1 MQFLEFDKPIQ
12 KNYIRTMQKK
22 LTFLLLLATTVAFGQ
37 KKPLDHS
44 VYDSWQSIGT
54 KQLSNDGLWAAYQV
68 SVQEGDGNLYF
79 QNSVTSQKIKIA
91 RGTPA
96 SGGGGGFGPGAGFG
110 GGGGSLFSPDSKFA
124 AFAIK
129 PQFKDTRLAKI
140 KKKRPDEMT
149 KDTLGIANLT
159 TLAVVKI
166 PRVKSFKFPE
176 NGASILAYNLEKAPD
191 TTKRSRP
198 GNTSPEQKNDGDYYF
213 ADDETPSAAA
223 KEGTDLIVKN
233 LTTGVERT
241 YKYVTDYSFSKNG
254 KQLIFAASG
263 SKKDKTAPQG
273 VFLLNLETGI
283 LKTLVKTK
291 GNYKNFTFD
300 EEGEHVAFLGETSPE
315 KQEIKDFNIYYS
327 SLSMDTAQILVDN
340 EIAGMPSKYA
350 VSGDGRVNFSND
362 GKRLFFGIAP
372 IKKPKD
378 TTLVDFENA
387 KLDIWGYKDDYLQP
401 MQLKNADRELKRS
414 FLSTIDIF
422 SADPKIIP
430 LTDYKLP
437 DASLVNEGN
446 AAFVLAS
453 TDYGNRIPSQW
464 TGGSIKDYYLIDVKN
479 GSRKKIIESLDGT
492 ALASPDGNYILYY
505 DKKSMLWKTYQV
517 ATGKVTVLNAGMS
530 VKFYDEENDVPD
542 EPNSYGYGGWMEED
556 KYVYLY
562 DRYDIWQFSPDGKS
576 APRNLTNGFGR
587 ANNLTFRIQRLDPD
601 FRFFTKKDV
610 LWLDAFNNTT
620 KENGF
625 YRKAINDNKAPE
637 LVVMSP
643 AKYSNLIKAKNAD
656 QYIYDKGSYVISPD
670 VYISK
675 DLKTANK
682 LSSTNPQQANYNWG
696 TAELV
701 KWTTPKGYKSEGIL
715 YKPENFDPT
724 KKYPMIVYFYEK
736 LSDGLY
742 AYNAPAPT
750 PSRLNIP
757 FFVSNGYLVFAPD
770 ISYETGHPG
779 KSAEEF
785 INSGVEN
792 LKKNAWVDGTKIGIQ
807 GQSWGGY
814 QVAHLITATN
824 MYAAAWAG
832 APVVNMTSAYGGIR
846 WESGMNR
853 QFQYEKTQ
861 SRIGATLWEKPE
873 LYIENSPLFNF
884 PKVQTP
890 VVIMS
895 NDADGAVPWYQGI
908 EMFTGLKR
916 LGKPVWLL
924 NYNNEA
930 HNLVQR
936 QNRKDIQ
943 IREQQFFDHYLKGAK
958 APVWM
963 VNGIPATEKGRSW
976 GFELTDEKP

>member
-1 MQFLEFDKPIQ
+1 
-12 KNYIRTMQKK
+12 MQKK
-22 LTFLLLLATTVAFGQ
+22 LTLLFLLFASVAYAQ
-37 KKPLDHS
+37 KRPLDHS
-44 VYDSWQSIGT
+44 VYDTWENVGA
-54 KQLSNDGLWAAYQV
+54 KQLTKNGLWAAY
-68 SVQEGDGNLYF
+68 SVNQQEGDANLYL
-79 QNSVTSQKIKIA
+79 QETVTAQKIKVP
-91 RGTPA
+91 RA
-96 SGGGGGFGPGAGFG
+96 SFAQ
-110 GGGGSLFSPDSKFA
+110 FSADSKFA

-129 PQFKDTRLAKI
+129 PFFKDTRMAKI
-140 KKKRPDEMT
+140 KKKKPDEMT

-159 TLAVVKI
+159 TLAVTKI

-176 NGASILAYNLEKAPD
+176 NGAPLLAYSLEKAPD
-191 TTKRSRP
+191 TSKKAKP
-198 GNTSPEQKNDGDYYF
+198 APQGGEPNKNDQDYFF
-213 ADDETPSAAA
+213 ADDEPAGGAA

-233 LTTGVERT
+233 LATGQERV
-241 YKYVTDYSFSKNG
+241 YKFVSDYSFSKDG
-254 KQLIFAASG
+254 KLLVFACTG
-263 SKKDKTAPQG
+263 SKKEKDAPQG
-273 VFLLNLETGI
+273 VFLLNTEKGI
-283 LKTLVKTK
+283 LKTLVKGK
-291 GNYKNFTFD
+291 GNFKGFTFD
-300 EEGEHVAFLGETSPE
+300 DDSEHLAFLGETSPE
-315 KQEIKDFNIYYS
+315 KAEIKDFNVYYN
-327 SLSMDTAQILVDN
+327 SLTLDTAQILVD
-340 EIAGMPSKYA
+340 EDMPGMPAKFA
-350 VSGDGRVNFSND
+350 VSGDSRLNFSKD
-362 GKRLFFGIAP
+362 GNKLFFGIAP

-401 MQLKNADRELKRS
+401 MQLKNLDRDLKKNY
-414 FLSTIDIF
+414 LTVIDIY
-422 SADPKIIP
+422 SADAKIVP
-430 LTDYKLP
+430 LTDVKLP
-437 DASLVNEGN
+437 DASLVKEGDAN
-446 AAFVLAS
+446 FVLAS
-453 TDYGNRIPSQW
+453 TDYGNRIASQW
-464 TGGSIKDYYLIDVKN
+464 TGGSQRDYYLVDTKT
-479 GSRKKIIESLDGT
+479 GARKKILEGLNGI
-492 ALASPDGNYILYY
+492 AAPSPGGNYILYF
-505 DKKSMLWKTYQV
+505 DKKTALWNSYQI
-517 ATGKVTVLNAGMS
+517 ATGKTVALNAGMT
-530 VKFYDEENDVPD
+530 VKFYDEDNDVPD
-542 EPNSYGYGGWMEED
+542 LPNSYGSAGWLEED
-556 KYVYLY
+556 KLVYLY
-562 DRYDIWQFSPDGKS
+562 DRYDIWAFSPDGKT
-576 APRNLTNGFGR
+576 APKNITNGFGR
-587 ANNLTFRIQRLDPD
+587 QNNITFRAERVDPEA
-601 FRFFTKKDV
+601 RFFTKKDV
-610 LWLDAFNNTT
+610 LWLDAFNNTN

-625 YRKAINDNKAPE
+625 YRKAISNDKAPE
-637 LVVMSP
+637 LVIMAP
-643 AKYSNLIKAKNAD
+643 AKYSNLTKAKDAEV
-656 QYIYDKGSYVISPD
+656 YIFDKGSYVNSPD

-675 DLKTANK
+675 DQLKTATK
-682 LSSTNPQQANYNWG
+682 LSNTNPQQASYNWG

-715 YKPENFDPT
+715 YKPENFDPN

-742 AYNAPAPT
+742 SYNAPSPT

-785 INSGVEN
+785 INSGVES

-873 LYIENSPLFNF
+873 LYIENSPLFNL
-884 PKVQTP
+884 PKVTTP

-895 NDADGAVPWYQGI
+895 NDTDGAVPWYQGI

-916 LGKPVWLL
+916 LGKPAWLL

-943 IREQQFFDHYLKGAK
+943 IREQQFFDYYLKGAK

-963 VNGIPATEKGRSW
+963 VSGIPATEKGKTW

>member
-1 MQFLEFDKPIQ
+1 
-12 KNYIRTMQKK
+12 MQKK
-22 LTFLLLLATTVAFGQ
+22 LTLLFLLFASVVYAQ

-44 VYDSWQSIGT
+44 VYDKWEAVGA
-54 KQLSNDGLWAAYQV
+54 KQFSNNGLWAAYVINQ
-68 SVQEGDGNLYF
+68 QEGDANLYF
-79 QNSVTSQKIKIA
+79 QNSATAQKIQVS
-91 RGTPA
+91 RGTPLQL
-96 SGGGGGFGPGAGFG
+96 GFEAR
-110 GGGGSLFSPDSKFA
+110 SNSTLFSADSKFA

-129 PQFKDTRLAKI
+129 PWYKDARLAKI
-140 KKKRPDEMT
+140 KKKKPDEMT

-159 TLAVVKI
+159 TLAITKI
-166 PRVKSFKFPE
+166 PRVKSYRFPE
-176 NGASILAYNLEKAPD
+176 NGAAILAYNLEKAPD
-191 TTKRSRP
+191 TSKKAKPATQ
-198 GNTSPEQKNDGDYYF
+198 TTEQKNDSEEDYF
-213 ADDETPSAAA
+213 ADDEPAGAAA

-241 YKYVTDYSFSKNG
+241 YKFVSDYAFSKDG
-254 KQLIFAASG
+254 KQLVFACTG
-263 SKKDKTAPQG
+263 SKKDKTAAQG
-273 VFLLNLETGI
+273 VFLLNTESGV
-283 LKTLVKTK
+283 LKTLVKGK
-291 GNYKNFTFD
+291 GNFKNFTFD
-300 EEGEHVAFLGETSPE
+300 DESEHLAFLGETSPE
-315 KQEIKDFNIYYS
+315 KTEIKDFNVYYN
-327 SLSMDTAQILVDN
+327 SLTLDTAQILVDN
-340 EIAGMPSKYA
+340 DMPGMPAKFA
-350 VSGDGRVNFSND
+350 VSGDGKVTFSKN
-362 GKRLFFGIAP
+362 GNRLFFGIAP
-372 IKKPKD
+372 IKKAKD

-401 MQLKNADRELKRS
+401 MQLKNADREAKRS
-414 FLSTIDIF
+414 YLTTIDIYGT
-422 SADPKIIP
+422 DPKIVP
-430 LTDYKLP
+430 LTDAKLP
-437 DASLVNEGN
+437 DANLVNEGN

-464 TGGSIKDYYLIDVKN
+464 TGGSVRDYYLVDVKT
-479 GSRKKIIESLDGT
+479 GARKKILESLDGN
-492 ALASPDGNYILYY
+492 ASASPDGNYILYY
-505 DKKSMLWKTYQV
+505 DKKVKLWKTYQV
-517 ATGKVTVLNAGMS
+517 ATGKTSIITANMTA
-530 VKFYDEENDVPD
+530 KFYDEENDVPD
-542 EPNSYGYGGWMEED
+542 DPNSYGVAGWLEED
-556 KYVYLY
+556 KAVLLY
-562 DRYDIWQFSPDGKS
+562 DRYDIWQFSPDGTS
-576 APRNLTNGFGR
+576 AKNLTNGFGR
-587 ANNLTFRIQRLDPD
+587 TNNLTFRVERINPD
-601 FRFFTKKDV
+601 ARFFTKKEV

-625 YRKAINDNKAPE
+625 YRKALNDNKAPE
-637 LVVMSP
+637 LVIMAP
-643 AKYSNLIKAKNAD
+643 FKYSNLVKAKDAD
-656 QYIYDKGSYVISPD
+656 VILFDKGNYTISPD
-670 VYISK
+670 VYLSK
-675 DLKTANK
+675 DNLKTALK

-696 TAELV
+696 TSELV

-736 LSDGLY
+736 LSEGLY

-785 INSGVEN
+785 INSGVES

-814 QVAHLITATN
+814 QVAHLITATD

-873 LYIENSPLFNF
+873 LYIENSPLFNL
-884 PKVQTP
+884 PKVKTP

-930 HNLVQR
+930 HNLVLR

-943 IREQQFFDHYLKGAK
+943 IREQQFFDYYLKGAK
-958 APVWM
+958 APIWM
-963 VNGIPATEKGRSW
+963 TSGVSAVDKGRTW
-976 GFELTDEKP
+976 GFELTDDKP